1 MGAITLDYSL
11 SPVIREVTQRF
22 QNFSV
27 VIRVEVNATLDEG
40 QGGRAQQL
48 KSLL

>member
-1 MGAITLDYSL
+1 MGAISLDYFI
-11 SPVIREVTQRF
+11 SPVIREATQRF
-22 QNFSV
+22 QNFLGGHTHG
-27 VIRVEVNATLDEG
+27 INATLDEG